1 LASEPATSPVA
12 ASDLIS
18 FLKALPDCRMRRGI
32 RFPQWWMLLV
42 AILSILSDQGSLVGM
57 ERFAKRHRQT
67 LNELLGTT
75 FGKSPSDSTFRLL
88 LAQLDVTG
96 FETLLRDWVAAQP
109 GVAEELDSLVCD
121 GKTLRGSI
129 AENASGAAAFIAQ
142 VSLYSQTLGVAIAQT
157 TYATDAGGEI
167 QALRQLLEAVGLDGV
182 LVQADALHA
191 NRPFSSTSPSAAPT
205 S

>member
-1 LASEPATSPVA
+1 MASEPATNPAA

-42 AILSILSDQGSLVGM
+42 AILSILSGQGSLVGM
-57 ERFAKRHRQT
+57 ERFAKRHRQI
-67 LNELLGTT
+67 LNELLGTD
-75 FGKSPSDSTFRLL
+75 FAKSPSDSTFRLL

-96 FETLLRDWVAAQP
+96 FETLLRDWMAVQP
-109 GVAEELDSLVCD
+109 GVVEELDTLVCD

-129 AENASGAAAFIAQ
+129 AENASGAATFIAQ

-157 TYATDAGGEI
+157 GAS
-167 QALRQLLEAVGLDGV
+167 RQVV
-182 LVQADALHA
+182 
-191 NRPFSSTSPSAAPT
+191 
-205 S
+205 